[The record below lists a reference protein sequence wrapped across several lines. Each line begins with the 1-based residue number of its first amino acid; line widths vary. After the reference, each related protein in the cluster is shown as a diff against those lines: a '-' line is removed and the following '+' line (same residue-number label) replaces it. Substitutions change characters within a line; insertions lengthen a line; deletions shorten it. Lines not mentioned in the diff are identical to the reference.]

1 MGDSVAQKNRAGQV
15 VTRRARSLLGAADS
29 RRHKSEPE
37 DRLTEILREV
47 LMTAPALASW
57 LVEKAFELSP
67 EDAKRCCAYGI
78 RGQYTCPRGGGRPDV
93 QIRFAGEHRPP
104 GQLFCENKI
113 RAGRFIVLSRLGVL
127 PPGLPENERRK
138 FVPLRWN
145 DLAREADRV
154 GRLWGG
160 IDWRAEAVSPS
171 APGQH
176 RMLAAGGS
184 PRITLEDRR
193 LRKPRP
199 RYGRDFCD
207 FEGV

>member
-67 EDAKRCCAYGI
+67 EDAKRCCAYGDFEVST
-78 RGQYTCPRGGGRPDV
+78 QVALRGGGRPDV

-113 RAGRFIVLSRLGVL
+113 RAGWTVWRRLGYPAVHSRAASSSY
-127 PPGLPENERRK
+127 PAWAFFRPAYPKTKGANSFRSGGTTWRGRRTGSEDCGGESTG
-138 FVPLRWN
+138 VP
-145 DLAREADRV
+145 
-154 GRLWGG
+154 
-160 IDWRAEAVSPS
+160 
-171 APGQH
+171 
-176 RMLAAGGS
+176 
-184 PRITLEDRR
+184 RR
-193 LRKPRP
+193 
-199 RYGRDFCD
+199 
-207 FEGV
+207 